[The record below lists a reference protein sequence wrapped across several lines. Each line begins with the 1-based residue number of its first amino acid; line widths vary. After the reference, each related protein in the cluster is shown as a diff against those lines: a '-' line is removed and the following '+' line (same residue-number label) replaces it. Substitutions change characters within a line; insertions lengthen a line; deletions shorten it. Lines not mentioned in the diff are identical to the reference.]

1 MLHAV
6 FVEINCDLSGTAPS
20 YSRQMGKSRKNI
32 TYTSHTRLAPYRKN
46 GLTEKSSACSFVMH
60 KVIGKNIV
68 LVCTAAGSVI
78 SIQV

>member
-1 MLHAV
+1 MICLGQHLV
-6 FVEINCDLSGTAPS
+6 IQD
-20 YSRQMGKSRKNI
+20 RWGKAGKI
-32 TYTSHTRLAPYRKN
+32 YTSHTRLAPYRMN
-46 GLTEKSSACSFVMH
+46 ALTEESSACSFVTH